1 MHVAASPLRG
11 DMNFDWHLIN
21 FFTCLGFTAVPLF
34 LMMSGHLLLTSEK
47 TLDISVLLKKR
58 LPHLAIPLAGWTVVA
73 VLWRWL
79 TSSDHSLSAIY
90 DGLVSSLSSP
100 AWVHF
105 WYMYSLIAFYL
116 LSPIICGGLRALDK
130 KGHILVLTIIALI
143 SLRTILRLFLPE
155 SVAVFLNIDA
165 LNKLTPFGGYLAT
178 FILGY
183 YLGNLKQRIPNII
196 LISASV
202 IILGIIVFGTYYL
215 TATTGEFN
223 QNFQSQ
229 ASGFEVVLASC
240 IFLLFKQNMDK
251 ESKVLKHIPIVPLS
265 LSIYLMHNILLSM
278 MGYIS
283 IFSATT
289 FLRTVFVTASNFAIC
304 FITMKTVTTI
314 KPICYLA
321 SGMTYEAACKT
332 CNWVYTYN
340 KIKKALRD
348 KKK

>member
-1 MHVAASPLRG
+1 MSKTKHIYYFDYLRVIAAISVIYMHVAASPLRG

-130 KGHILVLTIIALI
+130 KGAYFSSHHYSIDFLKNNSAVIPSRVCCRI
-143 SLRTILRLFLPE
+143 SQ
-155 SVAVFLNIDA
+155 
-165 LNKLTPFGGYLAT
+165 Y
-178 FILGY
+178 
-183 YLGNLKQRIPNII
+183 
-196 LISASV
+196 
-202 IILGIIVFGTYYL
+202 
-215 TATTGEFN
+215 
-223 QNFQSQ
+223 
-229 ASGFEVVLASC
+229 
-240 IFLLFKQNMDK
+240 
-251 ESKVLKHIPIVPLS
+251 
-265 LSIYLMHNILLSM
+265 
-278 MGYIS
+278 
-283 IFSATT
+283 
-289 FLRTVFVTASNFAIC
+289 
-304 FITMKTVTTI
+304 
-314 KPICYLA
+314 
-321 SGMTYEAACKT
+321 
-332 CNWVYTYN
+332 
-340 KIKKALRD
+340 
-348 KKK
+348 